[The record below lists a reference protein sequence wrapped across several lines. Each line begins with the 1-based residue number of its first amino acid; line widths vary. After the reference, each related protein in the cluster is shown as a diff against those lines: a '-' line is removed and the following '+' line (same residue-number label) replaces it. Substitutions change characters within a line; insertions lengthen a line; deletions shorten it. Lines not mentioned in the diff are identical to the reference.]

1 MYELYFED
9 QDYKI
14 PCKVAVLDDSSIYK
28 IREIETG
35 VEGTIT
41 GKDIRDSI
49 RNSDIVNLEYNKVN
63 CRYEIDIRRP
73 QILTKVANLRTSKE
87 GSIGLISWKTIV
99 EKGLSAY
106 ILITVRGGFRFVLN
120 ATVHSRGVELIL
132 LDDMWLTTNGSLITM
147 YGGGD
152 FAPAEVLSDSQLC
165 TKDKVLKRR
174 ALLNGTSYTMEL
186 RRMYPNSSMWM
197 YKHQYINIK
206 TGECVSVREY
216 NRRISISKD
225 ESLKPFR
232 CCIVNYKDRVSIK
245 QDGKYITYFRV
256 RKNGVCI
263 GWDSTT
269 WKYYKGKRDDVITE
283 LGGMKSFSFYA
294 DTEQGKEDVDRHYK
308 EQCLIPCQ
316 QCTFEYNNYTYT
328 LIGGTGFA
336 FLDTG
341 KILYAVRCDDYYS
354 AMPYIHESGVSIITS
369 SGKDADIF
377 ELNITMQD
385 VNTMLDTCETV
396 YDISSM
402 VESHIVN
409 CVGKTVRG

>member
-1 MYELYFED
+1 MNEGHFKKD
-9 QDYKI
+9 
-14 PCKVAVLDDSSIYK
+14 CVSSNRVLEE
-28 IREIETG
+28 IRELETG
-35 VEGTIT
+35 LADG
-41 GKDIRDSI
+41 SI
-49 RNSDIVNLEYNKVN
+49 IKLTKSGSY
-63 CRYEIDIRRP
+63 IRRP
-73 QILTKVANLRTSKE
+73 KYLSKIIDLEVDKE
-87 GSIGLISWKTIV
+87 GSIGLVSWKTIA
-99 EKGLSAY
+99 KDGLCSY
-106 ILITVRGGFRFVLN
+106 ILITVKGKFRFVLQSTLYN
-120 ATVHSRGVELIL
+120 DEVKL
-132 LDDMWLTTNGSLITM
+132 LLLNDMWLTTEGSLITR

-152 FAPAEVLSDSQLC
+152 FVQAEVLSDSQLC
-165 TKDKVLKRR
+165 TKNKVLKRR
-174 ALLNGTSYTMEL
+174 ALLNGTNYTFEL

-232 CCIVNYKDRVSIK
+232 CCIVNYKDKVSIK

-316 QCTFEYNNYTYT
+316 QCTFEYNNYIYT

-341 KILYAVRCDDYYS
+341 KSLYAVRCDDYYS
-354 AMPYIHESGVSIITS
+354 AMPYIHERGVSIITF
-369 SGKDADIF
+369 SGEDADIF